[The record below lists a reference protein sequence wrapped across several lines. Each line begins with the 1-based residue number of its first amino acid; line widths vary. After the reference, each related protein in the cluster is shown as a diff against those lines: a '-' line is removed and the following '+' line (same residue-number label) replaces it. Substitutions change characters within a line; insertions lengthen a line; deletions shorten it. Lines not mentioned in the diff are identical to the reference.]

1 MDNIHNIMN
10 IIYLSLLCL
19 GLLQPSF
26 VYSSSSQMDYNHG
39 IRNLGFKI
47 IIFKEKKY
55 PKLVDYIKNRY
66 QIYYEKAIATISE
79 SVSEYE
85 NLSYEEKLIIDFIL
99 SINNL
104 N

>member
-26 VYSSSSQMDYNHG
+26 VYSSSSQMNYNHN

-55 PKLVDYIKNRY
+55 PKLVDYVKSKY
-66 QIYYEKAIATISE
+66 QIYYEKAIATIGE
-79 SVSEYE
+79 GLSEYE
-85 NLSYEEKLIIDFIL
+85 NLSYEDKLIIDFIL

>member
-1 MDNIHNIMN
+1 MN

-19 GLLQPSF
+19 GLLQPSY
-26 VYSSSSQMDYNHG
+26 VYSSTSQMNYNHN

-55 PKLVDYIKNRY
+55 PKLVDYIKSKC
-66 QIYYEKAIATISE
+66 QIYYEKTIATIGE
-79 SVSEYE
+79 GLSEYE
-85 NLSYEEKLIIDFIL
+85 NLSYEDKLIIDFIL

>member
-1 MDNIHNIMN
+1 
-10 IIYLSLLCL
+10 
-19 GLLQPSF
+19 
-26 VYSSSSQMDYNHG
+26 MDYNHG

-66 QIYYEKAIATISE
+66 QIYYEKTIATISE

-85 NLSYEEKLIIDFIL
+85 NLSYEEKIIIDFIL